1 MGIDTLS
8 LFFLNTNMTEMSYKN
23 SIMCL
28 KFFLGEKQYDR
39 NVIFVL
45 ENRWKK
51 SSIIWQMCHITF
63 LELNFS
69 RMYYLTKWDF
79 LESIGK
85 DRRDVRLVDRMIR
98 RWEVLHNE
106 RGYSLTKDAYKEAYD
121 WELERFKKEK
131 AELVKRINE
140 LENGSSNDG
149 MMAAYERAIKRLNEK
164 DDLIYSLIMDLYKLE
179 NPRGDVDEGDYVS
192 SVYEKKGYDPHDEN
206 YL

>member
-1 MGIDTLS
+1 
-8 LFFLNTNMTEMSYKN
+8 
-23 SIMCL
+23 
-28 KFFLGEKQYDR
+28 
-39 NVIFVL
+39 
-45 ENRWKK
+45 
-51 SSIIWQMCHITF
+51 MCHITF

-85 DRRDVRLVDRMIR
+85 DRRDVRLVDRMVR

-121 WELERFKKEK
+121 GELERFKKEK

-140 LENGSSNDG
+140 LENGSSDDG

-164 DDLIYSLIMDLYKLE
+164 DGLIYSLIMDLYKWE
-179 NPRGDVDEGDYVS
+179 NPRGDVDEGDYIS